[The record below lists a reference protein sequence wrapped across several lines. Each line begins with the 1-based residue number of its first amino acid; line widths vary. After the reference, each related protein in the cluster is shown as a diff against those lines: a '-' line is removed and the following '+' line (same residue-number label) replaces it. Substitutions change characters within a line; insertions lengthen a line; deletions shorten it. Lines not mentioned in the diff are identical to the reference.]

1 MMEARRFADFTLPWW
16 VCADARQAGDGA
28 AMICVMP
35 APHEVMVHHDRNEEP
50 ARAWLAV
57 CLCERDT
64 APHGT
69 LEDAVADGLRHLRAH
84 GVAWPQVAV
93 GDD

>member
-1 MMEARRFADFTLPWW
+1 MMEARQFADFTLPRW
-16 VCADARQAGDGA
+16 VCTDARQAGDGA
-28 AMICVMP
+28 ALIAVSP
-35 APHEVMVHHDRNEEP
+35 AAHEVMVYHDRHEEP

-64 APHGT
+64 APQAS

-84 GVAWPQVAV
+84 GVAWPHVSV
-93 GDD
+93 CDD